1 MSSAAVGAQTP
12 VLTVC
17 SQADPRRVVASVVI
31 DVILL
36 AAPGVLA
43 YVLPGPA
50 VVRLALVL
58 CTVVT
63 VVVTGYAHML
73 HGRAAGGALLG
84 LRTVDRA
91 AGLPTGTYEALITP
105 LRGGRSAHAITLST
119 RPGPDPVRGT
129 LATLGHTTSPQPVS
143 QPTAAPTPEVAST
156 PLSASSAPL
165 PPEAPAPSPG
175 PGARLSS
182 DTAIRPFSGPAAR
195 PSSDTAIR
203 PSSGPATRLSSDT
216 AIRPASGPAAR
227 PASDSAIRPAS
238 DSDTA
243 VRPGVISPAQP
254 GHAPAPPPSGPA
266 GTGAGRAPSPTAPA
280 SPASPT
286 GAPASGDSP
295 ASPAGSPATP
305 ASTSPSHPPVT
316 LVRASAPTRVSVMP
330 SGSATKRPG
339 APTVPATKR
348 PGAPTGLATIPT
360 RTSVMPG
367 TSRTSAPPA
376 GPTAPARG
384 TPRPAPAPPPAPVQV
399 TITSLPVPAPAD
411 DSATSLPP
419 LVVTGAAITPSPV
432 APPPPSSP
440 PPPAASAPP
449 SAAPASPS
457 SPATSSPSVPR
468 RSTRALLSEAG
479 PRARATADVDTLRR
493 PPREDPAATSVRMEP
508 LALPTPTSPSPL
520 PASPTTRTPS
530 PTMSPNAPAPSLSL
544 PATRRAGLSPST
556 ASLPR
561 PDPQSTLTSLA
572 STSPA
577 ASRHAQPPASR
588 SRSRAQSPAR
598 HAATPEPAEPVMPPA
613 PTPAEW
619 RIRMVDDNGWQ
630 AVITRPTILGRA
642 LRRRSGGADTALLTV
657 PDTSES
663 ASKEHAMLN
672 IHNHLL
678 VVTDLGSAK
687 GTTIRMRDGRT
698 YPCTAHQ
705 PVATPLPSVISLGGY
720 QLSLTEE

>member
-31 DVILL
+31 DVVLL

-63 VVVTGYAHML
+63 VVMTGYAHML
-73 HGRAAGGALLG
+73 HGRAAGGAILG
-84 LRTVDRA
+84 LRTVDRS

-105 LRGGRSAHAITLST
+105 LRGGQSAHAITLST

-129 LATLGHTTSPQPVS
+129 LATLGHTTSPQAVS
-143 QPTAAPTPEVAST
+143 QPPAAPTPEVAST

-182 DTAIRPFSGPAAR
+182 DTAIRPSSGPATRPSSDTAIRPSSGPAAR

-203 PSSGPATRLSSDT
+203 PS
-216 AIRPASGPAAR
+216 
-227 PASDSAIRPAS
+227 S

-254 GHAPAPPPSGPA
+254 GHAPAPPPSELA

-305 ASTSPSHPPVT
+305 TTTTPAAPASTSSSHPPVT

-339 APTVPATKR
+339 APTGLATKR

-479 PRARATADVDTLRR
+479 PRARVSADVDALRG
-493 PPREDPAATSVRMEP
+493 PPRGVPAAPSLRSAALP
-508 LALPTPTSPSPL
+508 LPTPTSPSPL
-520 PASPTTRTPS
+520 PASPTPRAPS
-530 PTMSPNAPAPSLSL
+530 PTTSPNAPAPSLSP

-561 PDPQSTLTSLA
+561 QDPQSTLTSLPA
-572 STSPA
+572 PTSPA
-577 ASRHAQPPASR
+577 ANRHAQPPASR

-678 VVTDLGSAK
+678 VVTDLGSTK

>member
-84 LRTVDRA
+84 LRTVDRS

-105 LRGGRSAHAITLST
+105 LRGGRSAHAVTLST

-143 QPTAAPTPEVAST
+143 QPPAAPTPEVAST

-203 PSSGPATRLSSDT
+203 P
-216 AIRPASGPAAR
+216 ASE
-227 PASDSAIRPAS
+227 
-238 DSDTA
+238 SDTA

-254 GHAPAPPPSGPA
+254 GNAPAPPPSELA

-305 ASTSPSHPPVT
+305 TTGTPAAPAGTSSSHPPVT

-330 SGSATKRPG
+330 SVPATKRPG

-348 PGAPTGLATIPT
+348 PGAPTSPATIPT

-367 TSRTSAPPA
+367 TSRTSAPPP
-376 GPTAPARG
+376 GPTAPAHSA
-384 TPRPAPAPPPAPVQV
+384 PRPAPAPPPAPVQV

-419 LVVTGAAITPSPV
+419 LVVTEAAITPSPV
-432 APPPPSSP
+432 APP

-520 PASPTTRTPS
+520 PASPTTRAPS
-530 PTMSPNAPAPSLSL
+530 PTLSPNAPAPSLSL
-544 PATRRAGLSPST
+544 PATRRAGPSPST

-577 ASRHAQPPASR
+577 ANRHAQPPTSRSR

-598 HAATPEPAEPVMPPA
+598 HAATPEPAEPVIPPA

>member
-84 LRTVDRA
+84 LRTVDRS

-105 LRGGRSAHAITLST
+105 LRGGRSAHAVTLST

-143 QPTAAPTPEVAST
+143 QPPAAPTPEVAST

-182 DTAIRPFSGPAAR
+182 DTAIRPLGPAA
-195 PSSDTAIR
+195 
-203 PSSGPATRLSSDT
+203 RLSSDT
-216 AIRPASGPAAR
+216 AIRPLGPAAR
-227 PASDSAIRPAS
+227 PSS

-243 VRPGVISPAQP
+243 VRPGAIPAQP
-254 GHAPAPPPSGPA
+254 GHAPAPPPSRSA

-305 ASTSPSHPPVT
+305 TTGTPAAPAGTSSSHPPVT

-339 APTVPATKR
+339 APTSP
-348 PGAPTGLATIPT
+348 ATIPT

-367 TSRTSAPPA
+367 TSRTSAPPP
-376 GPTAPARG
+376 GPTAPAHSA
-384 TPRPAPAPPPAPVQV
+384 PRPAPAPPPAPVQV

-520 PASPTTRTPS
+520 PASPTTRAPS
-530 PTMSPNAPAPSLSL
+530 PTTSPNAPAPSLSL
-544 PATRRAGLSPST
+544 PATRRAGPSPST
-556 ASLPR
+556 APLPR

-577 ASRHAQPPASR
+577 ANRHAQPPTSRSR

-598 HAATPEPAEPVMPPA
+598 HAATPEPAEPVIPPA

>member
-31 DVILL
+31 DVVLL

-63 VVVTGYAHML
+63 VVMTGYAHML
-73 HGRAAGGALLG
+73 HGRAAGGAILG
-84 LRTVDRA
+84 LRTVDRS

-105 LRGGRSAHAITLST
+105 LRGGQSAHAITLST

-129 LATLGHTTSPQPVS
+129 LATLGHTTSPQAVS
-143 QPTAAPTPEVAST
+143 QPPAAPTPEVAST

-182 DTAIRPFSGPAAR
+182 DTAIRPFSGPATR

-203 PSSGPATRLSSDT
+203 PSSGPAARPSSDT
-216 AIRPASGPAAR
+216 AI
-227 PASDSAIRPAS
+227 
-238 DSDTA
+238 
-243 VRPGVISPAQP
+243 RPGVISPAQP
-254 GHAPAPPPSGPA
+254 GHAPAPPPSELA

-305 ASTSPSHPPVT
+305 TTTTPVAPAGTSSSHPPVT

-339 APTVPATKR
+339 APTSPATKR
-348 PGAPTGLATIPT
+348 PGTPAGAATIPT
-360 RTSVMPG
+360 RTSVMPS

-384 TPRPAPAPPPAPVQV
+384 APRPAPAPPPAPVQV

-520 PASPTTRTPS
+520 PASPTPRAPS
-530 PTMSPNAPAPSLSL
+530 PTTSPNAPALSLSP

-561 PDPQSTLTSLA
+561 QDPQSTLTSLPA
-572 STSPA
+572 PTSPA
-577 ASRHAQPPASR
+577 ANRHAQPPASR

>member
-84 LRTVDRA
+84 LRTVDRS

-105 LRGGRSAHAITLST
+105 LRGGRSAHAVTLST

-143 QPTAAPTPEVAST
+143 QPPAAPTPEVAST

-182 DTAIRPFSGPAAR
+182 DTAIRPLGPAA
-195 PSSDTAIR
+195 
-203 PSSGPATRLSSDT
+203 RLSSDT
-216 AIRPASGPAAR
+216 AIRPLGPAAR
-227 PASDSAIRPAS
+227 PSS

-243 VRPGVISPAQP
+243 VRPGAIPAQP
-254 GHAPAPPPSGPA
+254 GHAPAPPPSRSA

-305 ASTSPSHPPVT
+305 TTGTPAAPAGTSSSHPPVT

-339 APTVPATKR
+339 APTSPATKR
-348 PGAPTGLATIPT
+348 PGAPTSPATIPT

-367 TSRTSAPPA
+367 TSRTSAPPP
-376 GPTAPARG
+376 GPTAPAHSA
-384 TPRPAPAPPPAPVQV
+384 PRPAPAPPPAPVQV

-520 PASPTTRTPS
+520 PASPTPRAPS
-530 PTMSPNAPAPSLSL
+530 PTTSPNAPAPSLSP

-561 PDPQSTLTSLA
+561 QDPQSTLTSLPA
-572 STSPA
+572 PTSPA
-577 ASRHAQPPASR
+577 ANRHAQPPASR

-598 HAATPEPAEPVMPPA
+598 HAATPEPAEPVIPPA

>member
-43 YVLPGPA
+43 YILPGPA

-63 VVVTGYAHML
+63 VVMTGYAHML
-73 HGRAAGGALLG
+73 HGRAAGGAILG
-84 LRTVDRA
+84 LRTVDRS

-143 QPTAAPTPEVAST
+143 QPPAAPTPEVAST

-182 DTAIRPFSGPAAR
+182 DTAIRPFSGPA
-195 PSSDTAIR
+195 
-203 PSSGPATRLSSDT
+203 TRLSSDT
-216 AIRPASGPAAR
+216 AIRPASG

-295 ASPAGSPATP
+295 ASPAGSPAAP
-305 ASTSPSHPPVT
+305 AGTSSSHPPVT

-330 SGSATKRPG
+330 SGSAAKRPG
-339 APTVPATKR
+339 APTGLATKR

-367 TSRTSAPPA
+367 TSRTSAPPP

-561 PDPQSTLTSLA
+561 PDPQSTLTSLPA
-572 STSPA
+572 PTSPA

>member
-63 VVVTGYAHML
+63 VVMTGYAHML

-84 LRTVDRA
+84 LRTVDRS

-105 LRGGRSAHAITLST
+105 LRGGRSAHAVTLST

-143 QPTAAPTPEVAST
+143 QPPAAPTPEVTST

-203 PSSGPATRLSSDT
+203 PFSGPATRLSSDT
-216 AIRPASGPAAR
+216 AIRPFSGPAAR
-227 PASDSAIRPAS
+227 PSSDTAIRPAS
-238 DSDTA
+238 ESDTA

-254 GHAPAPPPSGPA
+254 GNAPAPPPSELA

-305 ASTSPSHPPVT
+305 TTGTPAAPAGTSSSHPPVT

-339 APTVPATKR
+339 APTSP
-348 PGAPTGLATIPT
+348 ATIPT

-367 TSRTSAPPA
+367 TSRTSAPPP
-376 GPTAPARG
+376 GPTAPAHG
-384 TPRPAPAPPPAPVQV
+384 APRPAPAPPPAPVQV

-520 PASPTTRTPS
+520 PASPTTRAPS
-530 PTMSPNAPAPSLSL
+530 PTTSPNAPAPSLSS

-561 PDPQSTLTSLA
+561 PDPQSTLTSLPA
-572 STSPA
+572 PTSPA
-577 ASRHAQPPASR
+577 ANRHAQPPASR

>member
-84 LRTVDRA
+84 LRTVDRS

-105 LRGGRSAHAITLST
+105 LRGGRSAHAVTLST

-143 QPTAAPTPEVAST
+143 QPPAAPTPEVAST

-182 DTAIRPFSGPAAR
+182 DTAIRPLGPAA
-195 PSSDTAIR
+195 
-203 PSSGPATRLSSDT
+203 RLSSDT
-216 AIRPASGPAAR
+216 AIRPLGPAAR
-227 PASDSAIRPAS
+227 PSS

-243 VRPGVISPAQP
+243 VRPGAIPAQP
-254 GHAPAPPPSGPA
+254 GHAPAPPPSRSA
-266 GTGAGRAPSPTAPA
+266 GTEAGRAPSPTAPA

-305 ASTSPSHPPVT
+305 TTGTPAAPAGTSSSHPPVT

-330 SGSATKRPG
+330 SGSAAKRPG

-376 GPTAPARG
+376 GPTAPAHSA
-384 TPRPAPAPPPAPVQV
+384 PRPAPAPPPAPVQV

-520 PASPTTRTPS
+520 PASPTPRAPS
-530 PTMSPNAPAPSLSL
+530 PTTSP
-544 PATRRAGLSPST
+544 
-556 ASLPR
+556 LPR

-577 ASRHAQPPASR
+577 ANRHAQPPTSRSR

-598 HAATPEPAEPVMPPA
+598 HAATPEPAEPVIPPA

>member
-63 VVVTGYAHML
+63 VVMTGYAHML

-84 LRTVDRA
+84 LRTVDRS

-105 LRGGRSAHAITLST
+105 LRGGRSAHAVTLST

-143 QPTAAPTPEVAST
+143 QPPAAPTPEVTST

-182 DTAIRPFSGPAAR
+182 DTAIRPLGPAA
-195 PSSDTAIR
+195 
-203 PSSGPATRLSSDT
+203 RLSSDT
-216 AIRPASGPAAR
+216 AIRPLGPAAR
-227 PASDSAIRPAS
+227 PSS

-243 VRPGVISPAQP
+243 VRPGAIPAQP
-254 GHAPAPPPSGPA
+254 GHAPAPPPSRSA

-305 ASTSPSHPPVT
+305 TTGTPAAPAGTSSSHPPVT

-339 APTVPATKR
+339 APTSPATKR
-348 PGAPTGLATIPT
+348 PGAPTSPATIPT

-367 TSRTSAPPA
+367 TSRTSAPPP
-376 GPTAPARG
+376 GPTAPAHSA
-384 TPRPAPAPPPAPVQV
+384 PRPAPAPPPAPVQV

-520 PASPTTRTPS
+520 PASPTTRAPS
-530 PTMSPNAPAPSLSL
+530 PTLSPNAPAPSLSL
-544 PATRRAGLSPST
+544 PATRRAGPSPST
-556 ASLPR
+556 APLPR

-577 ASRHAQPPASR
+577 ANRHAQPPTSRSR

-598 HAATPEPAEPVMPPA
+598 HAATPEPAEPVIPPA

>member
-63 VVVTGYAHML
+63 VVMTGYAHML
-73 HGRAAGGALLG
+73 HGRAAGGAILG
-84 LRTVDRA
+84 LRTVDRS

-105 LRGGRSAHAITLST
+105 LRGGQSAHAITLST

-143 QPTAAPTPEVAST
+143 QPPAAPTPEVAST

-182 DTAIRPFSGPAAR
+182 DTAIRPLGPAA
-195 PSSDTAIR
+195 
-203 PSSGPATRLSSDT
+203 RLSSDT
-216 AIRPASGPAAR
+216 AIRPLGPAAR
-227 PASDSAIRPAS
+227 PSS

-243 VRPGVISPAQP
+243 VRPGAIPAQP
-254 GHAPAPPPSGPA
+254 GHAPAPPPSRSA

-305 ASTSPSHPPVT
+305 TTGTPAAPAGTSSSHPPVT

-339 APTVPATKR
+339 APTSPATKR
-348 PGAPTGLATIPT
+348 PGAPTSPATIPT

-367 TSRTSAPPA
+367 TSRTSAPPP
-376 GPTAPARG
+376 GPTAPAHG
-384 TPRPAPAPPPAPVQV
+384 APRPAPAPPPAPVQV

-520 PASPTTRTPS
+520 PASPTPRAPS
-530 PTMSPNAPAPSLSL
+530 PTTSPNAPAPSLSP

-561 PDPQSTLTSLA
+561 QDPQSTLTSLPA
-572 STSPA
+572 PTSPA
-577 ASRHAQPPASR
+577 ANRHAQPPASR

-598 HAATPEPAEPVMPPA
+598 HAATPEPVMPPA

>member
-84 LRTVDRA
+84 LRTVDRS

-105 LRGGRSAHAITLST
+105 LRGGRSAHAVTLST

-143 QPTAAPTPEVAST
+143 QPPAAPTPEVAST

-182 DTAIRPFSGPAAR
+182 DTAIRPLGPAA
-195 PSSDTAIR
+195 
-203 PSSGPATRLSSDT
+203 RLSSDT
-216 AIRPASGPAAR
+216 AIRPLGPAAR
-227 PASDSAIRPAS
+227 PSS

-243 VRPGVISPAQP
+243 VRPGAIPAQP
-254 GHAPAPPPSGPA
+254 GHAPAPPPSRSA

-305 ASTSPSHPPVT
+305 TTGTPAAPASTSSSHPPVT

-339 APTVPATKR
+339 APTSP
-348 PGAPTGLATIPT
+348 ATIPT

-367 TSRTSAPPA
+367 TSRTSAPPP
-376 GPTAPARG
+376 GPTAPAHSA
-384 TPRPAPAPPPAPVQV
+384 PRPAPAPPPAPVQV

-520 PASPTTRTPS
+520 PASPTTRAPS
-530 PTMSPNAPAPSLSL
+530 PTTSPNAPAPSLSL
-544 PATRRAGLSPST
+544 PATRRAGPSPST
-556 ASLPR
+556 APLPR

-577 ASRHAQPPASR
+577 ANRHAQPPTSRSR

-598 HAATPEPAEPVMPPA
+598 HAATPEPAEPVIPPA

>member
-84 LRTVDRA
+84 LRTVDRS

-105 LRGGRSAHAITLST
+105 LRGGRSAHAVTLST

-143 QPTAAPTPEVAST
+143 QPPAAPTPEVAST

-182 DTAIRPFSGPAAR
+182 DTAIRPLGPAA
-195 PSSDTAIR
+195 
-203 PSSGPATRLSSDT
+203 RLSSDT
-216 AIRPASGPAAR
+216 AIRPLGPAAR
-227 PASDSAIRPAS
+227 PSS

-243 VRPGVISPAQP
+243 VRPGAIPAQP
-254 GHAPAPPPSGPA
+254 GHAPAPPPSRSA

-305 ASTSPSHPPVT
+305 TTGTPAAPAGTSSSHPPVT

-339 APTVPATKR
+339 APTSPATKR
-348 PGAPTGLATIPT
+348 PGAPTSPATIPT

-367 TSRTSAPPA
+367 TSRTSAPPP
-376 GPTAPARG
+376 GPTAPAHSA
-384 TPRPAPAPPPAPVQV
+384 PRPAPAPPPAPVQV

-520 PASPTTRTPS
+520 PASPTTRAPS
-530 PTMSPNAPAPSLSL
+530 PTTSPNAPAPSLSL
-544 PATRRAGLSPST
+544 PATRRAGPSPST
-556 ASLPR
+556 APLPR

-577 ASRHAQPPASR
+577 ANRHAQPPTSRSR

-598 HAATPEPAEPVMPPA
+598 HAATPEPAEPVIPPA

>member
-84 LRTVDRA
+84 LRTVDRS

-105 LRGGRSAHAITLST
+105 LRGGRSAHAVTLST

-143 QPTAAPTPEVAST
+143 QPPAAPTPEVAST

-182 DTAIRPFSGPAAR
+182 DTAIRPLGPAA
-195 PSSDTAIR
+195 
-203 PSSGPATRLSSDT
+203 RLSSDT
-216 AIRPASGPAAR
+216 AIRPLGPAAR
-227 PASDSAIRPAS
+227 PSS

-243 VRPGVISPAQP
+243 VRPGAIPAQP
-254 GHAPAPPPSGPA
+254 GHAPAPPPSRSA

-305 ASTSPSHPPVT
+305 TTGTPAAPAGTSSSHPPVT

-339 APTVPATKR
+339 APTSPATKR
-348 PGAPTGLATIPT
+348 PGAPTSPATKRPGAPTSPATIPT

-367 TSRTSAPPA
+367 TSRTSAPPP
-376 GPTAPARG
+376 GPTAPAHSA
-384 TPRPAPAPPPAPVQV
+384 PRPAPAPPPAPVQV

-520 PASPTTRTPS
+520 PASPTTRAPS
-530 PTMSPNAPAPSLSL
+530 PTTSPNAPAPSLSL
-544 PATRRAGLSPST
+544 PATRRAGPSPST
-556 ASLPR
+556 APLPR

-577 ASRHAQPPASR
+577 ANRHAQPPTSRSR

-598 HAATPEPAEPVMPPA
+598 HAATPEPAEPVIPPA

>member
-31 DVILL
+31 DVVLL

-63 VVVTGYAHML
+63 VVMTGYAHML
-73 HGRAAGGALLG
+73 HGRAAGGAILG
-84 LRTVDRA
+84 LRTVDRS

-105 LRGGRSAHAITLST
+105 LRGGQSAHAITLST

-129 LATLGHTTSPQPVS
+129 LATLGHTTSPQAVS
-143 QPTAAPTPEVAST
+143 QPPAAPTPEVAST

-203 PSSGPATRLSSDT
+203 PFSGPATRPSSDT
-216 AIRPASGPAAR
+216 AIRPS
-227 PASDSAIRPAS
+227 S

-254 GHAPAPPPSGPA
+254 GHAPAPPPSELA

-295 ASPAGSPATP
+295 ASPASSPATP
-305 ASTSPSHPPVT
+305 TTTTPVAPAGTSSSHPPVT

-339 APTVPATKR
+339 TPA
-348 PGAPTGLATIPT
+348 GAATIPT

-367 TSRTSAPPA
+367 TSRTSAPPP
-376 GPTAPARG
+376 GPTAPAHG
-384 TPRPAPAPPPAPVQV
+384 APRPAPAPPPAPVQV

-520 PASPTTRTPS
+520 PASPTPRAPS
-530 PTMSPNAPAPSLSL
+530 PTTS
-544 PATRRAGLSPST
+544 PATRRASLSPST

-577 ASRHAQPPASR
+577 ANRHAQPPTSR

-598 HAATPEPAEPVMPPA
+598 HAATPEPAEPVIPPA

>member
-84 LRTVDRA
+84 LRTVDRS

-105 LRGGRSAHAITLST
+105 LRGGRSAHAVTLST

-143 QPTAAPTPEVAST
+143 QPPAAPTPEVAST

-182 DTAIRPFSGPAAR
+182 DTAIRPLGPAA
-195 PSSDTAIR
+195 
-203 PSSGPATRLSSDT
+203 RLSSDT
-216 AIRPASGPAAR
+216 AIRPLGPAAR
-227 PASDSAIRPAS
+227 PSS

-243 VRPGVISPAQP
+243 VRPGAIPAQP
-254 GHAPAPPPSGPA
+254 GHAPAPPPSRSA

-305 ASTSPSHPPVT
+305 TTGTPAAPAGTSSSHPPVT

-339 APTVPATKR
+339 APTSPATKR
-348 PGAPTGLATIPT
+348 PGAPTSPATIPT

-367 TSRTSAPPA
+367 TSRTSAPPP
-376 GPTAPARG
+376 GPTAPAHSA
-384 TPRPAPAPPPAPVQV
+384 PRPAPAPPPAPVQV

-520 PASPTTRTPS
+520 PASPTTRAPS
-530 PTMSPNAPAPSLSL
+530 PTLSPNAPAPSLSL
-544 PATRRAGLSPST
+544 PATRRAGPSPST
-556 ASLPR
+556 APLPR

-577 ASRHAQPPASR
+577 ANRHAQPPTSRSR

-598 HAATPEPAEPVMPPA
+598 HAATPEPAEPVIPPA

>member
-84 LRTVDRA
+84 LRTVDRS

-105 LRGGRSAHAITLST
+105 LRGGRSAHAVTLST

-143 QPTAAPTPEVAST
+143 QPPAAPTPEVAST

-182 DTAIRPFSGPAAR
+182 DTAIRPLGPAA
-195 PSSDTAIR
+195 
-203 PSSGPATRLSSDT
+203 RLSSDT
-216 AIRPASGPAAR
+216 AIRPLGPAAR
-227 PASDSAIRPAS
+227 PSS

-243 VRPGVISPAQP
+243 VRPGAIPAQP
-254 GHAPAPPPSGPA
+254 GHAPAPPPSRSA

-305 ASTSPSHPPVT
+305 TTGTPAAPAGTSSSHPPVT

-330 SGSATKRPG
+330 SG
-339 APTVPATKR
+339 PATKR
-348 PGAPTGLATIPT
+348 PGAPTSPATKRPGTPAGAATIPT
-360 RTSVMPG
+360 RTSVMPS
-367 TSRTSAPPA
+367 TSRTSAPPP
-376 GPTAPARG
+376 GPTAPAHG
-384 TPRPAPAPPPAPVQV
+384 APRPAPAPPPAPVQV

-520 PASPTTRTPS
+520 PASPTTRAPS
-530 PTMSPNAPAPSLSL
+530 PTTSPNAPAPSLSL
-544 PATRRAGLSPST
+544 PATRRAGPSPST
-556 ASLPR
+556 APLPR

-577 ASRHAQPPASR
+577 ANRHAQPPTSRSR

-598 HAATPEPAEPVMPPA
+598 HAATPEPAEPVIPPA

>member
-84 LRTVDRA
+84 LRTVDRS

-105 LRGGRSAHAITLST
+105 LRGGRSAHAVTLST

-143 QPTAAPTPEVAST
+143 QPPAAPTPEVAST

-203 PSSGPATRLSSDT
+203 PL
-216 AIRPASGPAAR
+216 GPAAR
-227 PASDSAIRPAS
+227 PSS

-243 VRPGVISPAQP
+243 VRPGAIPAQP
-254 GHAPAPPPSGPA
+254 GHAPAPPPSRSA

-305 ASTSPSHPPVT
+305 TTGTPAAPAGTSSSHPPVT

-348 PGAPTGLATIPT
+348 PGAPTSPATIPT

-367 TSRTSAPPA
+367 TSRTSAPPP
-376 GPTAPARG
+376 GPTAPAHSA
-384 TPRPAPAPPPAPVQV
+384 PRPAPAPPPAPVQV

-419 LVVTGAAITPSPV
+419 LVVTEAAITPSPV

-520 PASPTTRTPS
+520 PASPTTRAPS
-530 PTMSPNAPAPSLSL
+530 PTTSPNAPAPSLSL
-544 PATRRAGLSPST
+544 PATRRAGPSPST
-556 ASLPR
+556 ALLPR
-561 PDPQSTLTSLA
+561 PDPQSTLTSLPA
-572 STSPA
+572 PTSPA
-577 ASRHAQPPASR
+577 ANRHAQPPASR

-598 HAATPEPAEPVMPPA
+598 HAATPEPAEPVIPPA

>member
-84 LRTVDRA
+84 LRTVDRS

-105 LRGGRSAHAITLST
+105 LRGGRSAHAVTLST

-143 QPTAAPTPEVAST
+143 QPPAAPTPEVAST

-182 DTAIRPFSGPAAR
+182 DTAIRPRGPAA
-195 PSSDTAIR
+195 
-203 PSSGPATRLSSDT
+203 RLSSDT
-216 AIRPASGPAAR
+216 AIRPLGPAAR
-227 PASDSAIRPAS
+227 PSS

-243 VRPGVISPAQP
+243 VRPGAIPAQP
-254 GHAPAPPPSGPA
+254 GHAPAPPPSRSA

-305 ASTSPSHPPVT
+305 TTGTPAAPAGTSSSHPPVT

-339 APTVPATKR
+339 APTSP
-348 PGAPTGLATIPT
+348 ATIPT

-367 TSRTSAPPA
+367 TSRTSAPPP
-376 GPTAPARG
+376 GPTAPAHSA
-384 TPRPAPAPPPAPVQV
+384 PRPAPAPPPAPVQV

-520 PASPTTRTPS
+520 PASPTTRAPS
-530 PTMSPNAPAPSLSL
+530 PTLSPNAPAPSLSL
-544 PATRRAGLSPST
+544 PATRRAGPAPSP
-556 ASLPR
+556 APLPR

-577 ASRHAQPPASR
+577 ANRHAQPPTSRSR

-598 HAATPEPAEPVMPPA
+598 HAATPEPAEPVIPPA

>member
-43 YVLPGPA
+43 YILPGPA

-84 LRTVDRA
+84 LRTVDRS

-105 LRGGRSAHAITLST
+105 LRGGRSAHAVTLST

-143 QPTAAPTPEVAST
+143 QPPAAPTPEVAST

-182 DTAIRPFSGPAAR
+182 DTAIRPLGPAA
-195 PSSDTAIR
+195 
-203 PSSGPATRLSSDT
+203 RLSSDT
-216 AIRPASGPAAR
+216 AIRPLGPAAR
-227 PASDSAIRPAS
+227 PSS

-243 VRPGVISPAQP
+243 VRPGAIPAQP
-254 GHAPAPPPSGPA
+254 GHAPAPPPSRSA

-305 ASTSPSHPPVT
+305 TTGTPAAPAGTSSSHPPVT

-339 APTVPATKR
+339 APTSPATKR
-348 PGAPTGLATIPT
+348 PGAPTSPATIPT

-367 TSRTSAPPA
+367 TSRTSAPPP
-376 GPTAPARG
+376 GPTAPAHSA
-384 TPRPAPAPPPAPVQV
+384 PRPAPAPPPAPVQV

-544 PATRRAGLSPST
+544 PATRRAGPSPST
-556 ASLPR
+556 APLPR

-577 ASRHAQPPASR
+577 ANRHAQPPTSRSR

-598 HAATPEPAEPVMPPA
+598 HAATPEPAEPVIPPA